1 MNKNVFYFKL
11 YKIFFLTMLTDPV
24 FVSYAYLSGLSA
36 NEIYI
41 LTSIETILIVLLEMP
56 TGVITDLFGS
66 KSSILSGII
75 CYMLSNV
82 IVLAAPSF
90 SGFAGAAVFISL
102 YKVLISGADETYLYL
117 AIDHKNDYTK
127 IAGMLDSI
135 SFILT
140 GILSIG
146 TGYIFAI
153 NKRYPFVLSLI
164 VCGIAFIM
172 AAKLENIREHSKGIK
187 TLQKLNR
194 EFYLNIKNSFKIIFV
209 NSKLKWFFLYSA
221 VVSFGLAALMGTYQ
235 LFFMEQNIPVEYFG
249 WIYFFL
255 YITSSVSSKA
265 AYYFKRFNPYKVFL
279 MFLGMLALTPLLMM
293 TRCKI
298 LIFVIILPRIV
309 IGIYPAMI
317 KEYINK
323 EIVIDRATIFSI
335 RSLLSR
341 IPQIFLLPLVGSL
354 IDHKGMNYSLLFIAI
369 VLLAA
374 LCSLGM
380 AKYTSPF
387 QNH

>member
-1 MNKNVFYFKL
+1 
-11 YKIFFLTMLTDPV
+11 MLTDPV

-56 TGVITDLFGS
+56 TGVIADLFGS

-127 IAGMLDSI
+127 IAGMLDSV
-135 SFILT
+135 SFILA

-146 TGYIFAI
+146 TGYLFAI

-194 EFYLNIKNSFKIIFV
+194 EFYLNIKNSFKIIFA

-221 VVSFGLAALMGTYQ
+221 VVSFGLVALMETYQ

-249 WIYFFL
+249 WIYFLL

-265 AYYFKRFNPYKVFL
+265 AYYFKRFNPYQVFMML
-279 MFLGMLALTPLLMM
+279 LGMLALTPLLMI
-293 TRCKI
+293 TRYKI
-298 LIFVIILPRIV
+298 LILIIILPRIV

-354 IDHKGMNYSLLFIAI
+354 IDHKGMDFSLLFIAMI
-369 VLLAA
+369 LLAS
-374 LCSLGM
+374 LFSLGM